1 MEVQQNSCMPVCVKN
16 NQIVVVLRV
25 PWGTRALCEAIIDA
39 INNWDGEKTCTM
51 SLKLQTERAQNEIEA
66 LGIPRERGQNVKK
79 SLAKKFTHNN
89 SRYSR
94 DFFTANAIMDWK
106 CSTHDQ
112 HIMLTR

>member
-1 MEVQQNSCMPVCVKN
+1 MPVCVKN

-51 SLKLQTERAQNEIEA
+51 SLELQTERAQNEIEA

-79 SLAKKFTHNN
+79 ITSKKIHSQQLPVFE
-89 SRYSR
+89 R
-94 DFFTANAIMDWK
+94 FFH
-106 CSTHDQ
+106 S
-112 HIMLTR
+112 